1 MAVASVE
8 EGLAVAS
15 EADPTSSDEAL
26 MLRYGQGDR
35 DAFRVL
41 YLRHRGRLH
50 RFIQRMARDS
60 ALADEVF
67 QETWMAL
74 INNRSRY
81 VAEARFLTYLF
92 GIARKRLLHH
102 RRGERTRVATFASS
116 PESCDALVEPQSHD
130 EPDRNVDNESL
141 GRALLHAVEQLPFE
155 QREAFLLRAEGGFT
169 VREIAELTA
178 VGSETAKSRLRY
190 ALSRLRHQLRE
201 WQ

>member
-1 MAVASVE
+1 MAIASVD
-8 EGLAVAS
+8 EGLVVAG
-15 EADPTSSDEAL
+15 EADPTRSDEAL
-26 MLRYGQGDR
+26 MVRYAQGDR

-67 QETWMAL
+67 QETWMAV
-74 INNRSRY
+74 INSRSRY

-92 GIARKRLLHH
+92 SIARKRLSHH
-102 RRGERTRVATFASS
+102 RRGERTRVAKFASS
-116 PESCDALVEPQSHD
+116 PESCDALVQSQSHD

-141 GRALLHAVEQLPFE
+141 GQALLQAVEQLPVE
-155 QREAFLLRAEGGFT
+155 QREAFLLRAEGDFT
-169 VREIAELTA
+169 VREIAELTD
-178 VGSETAKSRLRY
+178 VGSETVKSRLRY
-190 ALSRLRHQLRE
+190 ALNRLRHQLRE

>member
-1 MAVASVE
+1 
-8 EGLAVAS
+8 
-15 EADPTSSDEAL
+15 

-92 GIARKRLLHH
+92 GIARKRLSHH
-102 RRGERTRVATFASS
+102 RRGERTRVANFASS
-116 PESCDALVEPQSHD
+116 PESYDALVEPQSPD
-130 EPDRNVDNESL
+130 EPDRGVDNESL